1 MARILT
7 LGEIMLRLSPK
18 GHRRLV
24 QAGELE
30 VVYGGGE
37 ANVAVAL
44 AQFGLDAGFVTKL
57 PAHELGQAAVNE
69 LRRYGVDTG
78 AILRGGERL
87 GVYFLE
93 KGAAQRPSK
102 VVYDRAGSAFA
113 LARPEE
119 FDWDTILAGA
129 EWLHVSG
136 ITPALGSNARQI
148 CRDAC
153 QAARERG
160 MEVSCDL
167 NYRKNLWTLEEAGRT
182 LEELMPFVTVL
193 IANQE
198 QVKSLFGMEAVSA
211 EIKDPPV
218 DYSGCES
225 LCAQLRRRWPNLRRI
240 ALSLRGS
247 VSGDDNWF
255 GAVLDDGAGIVHAQN
270 RLIHMVDRVGS
281 GDAFS
286 AGMIYALIQGMPA
299 QEAVEFAAAAG
310 VLKHSIEGD
319 AFLASVAEVQA
330 LAGGEASG
338 RVQR

>member
-1 MARILT
+1 MAKILT

-18 GHRRLV
+18 GRRRLV

-30 VVYGGGE
+30 AVYGGGE

-44 AQFGLDAGFVTKL
+44 SQFGLDAGFVTKL

-69 LRRYGVDTG
+69 LRRYGVDIR
-78 AILRGGERL
+78 AILRGGDRI
-87 GVYFLE
+87 GIYFLE
-93 KGAAQRPSK
+93 KGAAQRPSR

-113 LARPEE
+113 LAEPEE
-119 FDWDTILAGA
+119 FDWDGIFSGA
-129 EWLHVSG
+129 EWFHLSG
-136 ITPALGSNARQI
+136 ITPALGENARQI

-153 QAARERG
+153 RAARARG

-167 NYRKNLWTLEEAGRT
+167 NYRKNLWTLEEADRA
-182 LEELMPFVTVL
+182 LEELMPLVTVL

-198 QVKSLFGMEAVSA
+198 QVKSLFGMEAPSA
-211 EIKDPPV
+211 EIKEPDV

-225 LCAQLRRRWPNLRRI
+225 LCAQLRRRWPQLGRI

-255 GAVLDDGAGIVHAQN
+255 GAVLDDGSGMVYAAN

-286 AGMIYALIQGMPA
+286 AGVIYGAVTGMPA
-299 QEAVEFAAAAG
+299 QEAVDFAAAAG

-319 AFLASVAEVQA
+319 AFLASAAEVRA